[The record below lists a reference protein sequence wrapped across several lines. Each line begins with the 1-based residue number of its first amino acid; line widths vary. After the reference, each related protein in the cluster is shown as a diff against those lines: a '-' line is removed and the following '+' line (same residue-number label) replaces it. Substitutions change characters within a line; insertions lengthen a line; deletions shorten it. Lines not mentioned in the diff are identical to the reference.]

1 MGRRY
6 LIRRKACHL
15 GRIDPLRCGP
25 LPTAGTSPTLVLT
38 EPEVYSASSM
48 SGNGERQ
55 IHYHIFEMGVTPED
69 LCQDWYVLPIQQSW
83 SNADVFHVR
92 RPEASQRNR
101 EFVTIPKALERC
113 AAWANEKNT
122 KMELVI
128 GFRKTRVFQ
137 EWYAASQQD
146 STSSADSN
154 ATLASL
160 RQSGMLG
167 APLGSPNHPQDA
179 DNGDSIEAK
188 KRRGVGTD
196 ADDITDS
203 QKPGLLEKML
213 NFVHPTKSQ

>member
-1 MGRRY
+1 
-6 LIRRKACHL
+6 
-15 GRIDPLRCGP
+15 
-25 LPTAGTSPTLVLT
+25 
-38 EPEVYSASSM
+38 M

-69 LCQDWYVLPIQQSW
+69 LCQDWYVLFIQQSR
-83 SNADVFHVR
+83 SDADILRVR

-137 EWYAASQQD
+137 EWYAASQQE

-160 RQSGMLG
+160 RQTGVLG
-167 APLGSPNHPQDA
+167 VPTCDGHPQDA
-179 DNGDSIEAK
+179 DNGDLIEAK